1 MCRGG
6 GTFGVVDTRKAKG
19 QSRRTLGRL
28 AHKRLRQNLARADRL
43 QLRVGDMRARPERCC
58 ARPIPDGAGG

>member
-19 QSRRTLGRL
+19 QSRRTLGCL
-28 AHKRLRQNLARADRL
+28 AHERLRRAL
-43 QLRVGDMRARPERCC
+43 TKLEFPPEYI
-58 ARPIPDGAGG
+58 ASVA